1 MKVTLT
7 TLTSRY
13 GSIDALNAN
22 FEALADAIE
31 NTLSR
36 DGTGP
41 NALEANVDANS
52 YRIINLPDPLNN
64 SEPVTLGWISDN
76 YPAFEEVSDNLAT
89 IETVANSINNV
100 NAVGSDLLEPTS
112 EINTVAVSITNVNAV
127 GNNITNVNTLA
138 AQSDNIDT
146 LVAFTSEIEAV
157 IANETDIDTV
167 SSNIGAVQTLGSDL
181 AGTGFNYDLGSIT
194 DAATGPSASPDGYI
208 ITLYNNLTDIQT
220 LAALDTELTVL
231 GAIDTAISG
240 VYANTTNINTVA
252 GISSNVTTVA
262 GIAANVTTVATNNT
276 NVSTVATNIADV
288 NTVATNIVD
297 VQNAEENADAAIAA
311 KVAAEAARD
320 AALAALDSFD
330 DRYLGQKTS
339 DPSVD
344 NDGNA
349 LVAGALYF
357 NTTTDTML
365 VYEGSVWVAAYA
377 SLSGAL
383 LSANNLSDLTNAST
397 ARTNL
402 GLGAL
407 ATLSTVGTTQIN
419 NQAVTADKLA
429 ATLDLGTIA

>member
-22 FEALADAIE
+22 FEVLADAIE

-64 SEPVTLGWISDN
+64 SEPVTLGWAIDN
-76 YPAFEEVSDNLAT
+76 YPDFQAVNAQLANIEAIVDNIT
-89 IETVANSINNV
+89 NV
-100 NAVGSDLLEPTS
+100 VAVGSDLLEATS
-112 EINTVAVSITNVNAV
+112 EINTVAI
-127 GNNITNVNTLA
+127 NITNVNTVGDNIA
-138 AQSDNIDT
+138 DINTVADQDANIDT
-146 LVAFTSEIEAV
+146 LIAFIPEMEAV
-157 IANETDIDTV
+157 LANETNIDTV
-167 SSNIGAVQTLGSDL
+167 SSNIGAVQTLGTDL

-194 DAATGPSASPDGYI
+194 DSATGPSASPDGYI

-220 LAALDTELTVL
+220 LAALDTELAAL
-231 GAIDTAISG
+231 GALTTEISG
-240 VYANTTNINTVA
+240 VYSNAADITTVA
-252 GISSNVTTVA
+252 AIDADVTTVA
-262 GIAANVTTVATNNT
+262 GIAANVTTVATNNA

-288 NTVATNIVD
+288 STVATNIVD

-339 DPSVD
+339 DPSLD

-357 NTTTDTML
+357 NTTDDVMK

-383 LSANNLSDLTNAST
+383 LSSNNLSDLTNTSS

-407 ATLSTVGTTQIN
+407 AVLGSVGTTQIDN
-419 NQAVTADKLA
+419 NAVTVDKLA